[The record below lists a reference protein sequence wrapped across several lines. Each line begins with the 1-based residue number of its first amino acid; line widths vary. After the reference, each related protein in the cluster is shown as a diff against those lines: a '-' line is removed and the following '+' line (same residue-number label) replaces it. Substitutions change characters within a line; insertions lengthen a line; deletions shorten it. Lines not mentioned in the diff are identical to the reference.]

1 MALLITLHAG
11 NRLRHHPILIPEKK
25 PGNLKK
31 PFIEFIN
38 ITKQFGNR
46 TILDHVNVSI
56 YKGEIT
62 AIIGKS
68 GVGKSVFLKHII
80 GLIKPDSGEIL
91 YNGRPLNNMSRSQ
104 WIEFKRSVS
113 YMFQQNAL
121 FDSLTV
127 FENIAL
133 PLRERTRM
141 KENEIIQRVGAKL
154 EQFELSEVNE
164 RYPSQI
170 SGGMQKRVALARAL
184 ITEPEIIL
192 FDEPT
197 TGLDPLRKNAVLT
210 MIAHHQRK
218 IGFTAVMVSHDIP
231 DVFFIANRVAIIEDR
246 KVPFQGTPLELEQS
260 ENEIVRQFIRGQES
274 LKDELTGLLTR
285 QEMERL
291 LRAELARMGKYQTK
305 LTLILF
311 TIDDLKKVREKIGY
325 ILEQRIVQC
334 MGMMLKKHFGMIG
347 TSARYGSS
355 SIITVLPHTDCEH
368 AEKLLK
374 SLREEMR
381 QMALFK
387 AEQYP
392 RICVDL
398 SVSAGIACA
407 DSTVSMN
414 SLFKE
419 AEKKQHIMARLSC
432 SGNGV
437 KS

>member
-1 MALLITLHAG
+1 M
-11 NRLRHHPILIPEKK
+11 
-25 PGNLKK
+25 KK
-31 PFIEFIN
+31 PFIEFAN
-38 ITKQFGNR
+38 ITKRFGKR

-80 GLIKPDSGEIL
+80 GLIKPDIGEIL
-91 YNGRPLNNMSRSQ
+91 YNGQPLDNMPRNQ
-104 WIEFKRSVS
+104 RIEFKRTVS

-133 PLRERTRM
+133 PLRERTKM
-141 KENEIIQRVGAKL
+141 KASEIARRVGARL
-154 EQFELSEVNE
+154 EQFELTEVNE

-184 ITEPEIIL
+184 ITEPQIIL

-210 MIAHHQRK
+210 MIAHHQRE

-231 DVFFIANRVAIIEDR
+231 DVFFIANRVAIIEDK

-260 ENEIVRQFIRGQES
+260 ENEIVRQFIQSQES

-291 LRAELARMGKYQTK
+291 LSAELARMGKYQAK

-311 TIDDLKKVREKIGY
+311 TIDDLKKIREKIGY

-334 MGMMLKKHFGMIG
+334 MGTMLKKHFGMIG
-347 TSARYGSS
+347 TSARYSS
-355 SIITVLPHTDCEH
+355 DSIITVLPHTDCEH
-368 AEKLLK
+368 AKKLLE
-374 SLREEMR
+374 SLREEMQ
-381 QMALFK
+381 QMALLK
-387 AEQYP
+387 AEHYT
-392 RICVDL
+392 RTCVDL
-398 SVSAGIACA
+398 SILAGLACA
-407 DSTVSMN
+407 DSTVSMD
-414 SLFKE
+414 SLLE
-419 AEKKQHIMARLSC
+419 DAEKNQHVMARLSC

>member
-1 MALLITLHAG
+1 M
-11 NRLRHHPILIPEKK
+11 
-25 PGNLKK
+25 KK
-31 PFIEFIN
+31 PFIEFTN
-38 ITKQFGNR
+38 ITKRFGNR

-56 YKGEIT
+56 YQGEIT

-91 YNGRPLNNMSRSQ
+91 YNGQPLNKMSRTQ

-141 KENEIIQRVGAKL
+141 KESEIIERVESKL
-154 EQFELSEVNE
+154 EQFELIEVNE

-260 ENEIVRQFIRGQES
+260 ENKIVRQFIQGQES

-291 LRAELARMGKYQTK
+291 LSAELARMGKYQIK
-305 LTLILF
+305 LTIILF
-311 TIDDLKKVREKIGY
+311 TLDDLQEIREKIGY

-347 TSARYGSS
+347 TSARYSS
-355 SIITVLPHTDCEH
+355 DSIITVMPHTDCEH
-368 AEKLLK
+368 AKTLLE
-374 SLREEMR
+374 SLKKEMR
-381 QMALFK
+381 QMALLK
-387 AEQYP
+387 AEQYT
-392 RICVDL
+392 RTCVDL
-398 SVSAGIACA
+398 SISAGLACA
-407 DSTVSMN
+407 DRIVSMD
-414 SLFKE
+414 SLLKE
-419 AEKKQHIMARLSC
+419 ATKNLHIMATLSC
-432 SGNGV
+432 SG
-437 KS
+437 